1 MSSLKLS
8 RRSLFKLA
16 GAASLTACSSR
27 PARAIL
33 PYVKQ
38 PPEVIPGVPRYYAT
52 ALVEDGFATG
62 VIVETHEG
70 RPTKLEGNPDHPAS
84 AGGTRAIE
92 QAAILGLYDPDR
104 LAEPTDRGAPTT
116 WHAIDRALDPKSMH
130 VVLEPTTSPLVIAL
144 VGRLRAAGVAVSF
157 YAPFERRESIVG
169 NSTVHNRLLQTQVDL
184 ATADVIISLDAEL
197 ANDPRHAR
205 ALAGHRRVV
214 DGSSA
219 MSRLY
224 VYETGYSTTGVV
236 ADHRWAV
243 RPSQLADVARQ
254 LLRGEGPVAR
264 DLRRAGSR
272 GVVVAGER
280 QSAEVHALVAQINA
294 ASACVKYI
302 EPVVFEAG
310 TASHELPRGTDV
322 RTVVVVGGN
331 PVYASPAFADALA
344 NVDAAVYVGLYA
356 NETAASCRFAAP
368 LAHDLERWD
377 AARAADGTLGPI
389 QPLIEPI
396 FEGRS
401 VAQVLHAILRDRPID
416 PRDELAAAWPAWS
429 AMPFD
434 DALARG
440 AVGDSAA
447 PRVDVAPRAAEVTSP
462 ASTGIELAVRPHP
475 FVHDGR
481 YANNPWLQELAE
493 PISKL
498 AWDHAA
504 QLSPATAA
512 LFGIATG
519 DIIELAS
526 GEHGIDV
533 PAIVVPGHADAAIT
547 LHAGYGRGGA
557 ETIARGIGANAFV
570 LAGATAVT
578 VARTDRSATLAV
590 TMESPSEHGRPVA
603 LGGTLAQLTSGALDL
618 AAYRGEQPTQ
628 LGKLPRSGPQWAMQI
643 DLTTCTGCS
652 ACVMACAAE
661 NNTPAIGKRHVIEG
675 RDMHWIRIDRYVDES
690 GTTVVE
696 PMTCQHCEDA
706 PCEYVCPVGA
716 TTHSPE
722 GLNEMAYNRCVGTR
736 FCSNNCPYK
745 VRRFNW
751 FDFKTHEP
759 LRVLGKN
766 PNVTV
771 RDRGVMEKCTYCV
784 QRLRRAEIDAAVE
797 HRPLVSPQTA
807 CQQACPSGAIAFGTL
822 AELAELRA
830 RPHSYAELHDQGT
843 RPRTQ
848 YLARIRNPNPE
859 IAE

>member
-16 GAASLTACSSR
+16 GAASLAACSSR

-38 PPEVIPGVPRYYAT
+38 PPELIPGVARYYAT

-84 AGGTRAIE
+84 HGGTRAIE

-104 LAEPTDRGAPTT
+104 LAGPSDRGTPAT
-116 WHAIDRALDPKSMH
+116 WDAIDAALTKATH

-144 VGRLRAAGVAVSF
+144 VGRLRAAGVTVSF
-157 YAPFERRESIVG
+157 HAPFERRESLVG
-169 NSTVHNRLLQTQVDL
+169 NGGRQAHVDL
-184 ATADVIISLDAEL
+184 ANADVIVSLDADL

-205 ALAGHRRVV
+205 ALADHRRVV

-224 VYETGYSTTGVV
+224 VYETGYSPTGIV

-254 LLRGEGPVAR
+254 LLRGDGPVAR
-264 DLRRAGSR
+264 DLRRAGPR
-272 GVVVAGER
+272 GVVIVGER
-280 QSAEVHALVAQINA
+280 QSAEVHALVAELNA
-294 ASACVKYI
+294 ASACVHYTA
-302 EPVVFEAG
+302 PVVFEAG
-310 TASHELPRGTDV
+310 TASHELPKRGQN
-322 RTVVVVGGN
+322 VVIVGGN
-331 PVYASPAFADALA
+331 PVYAAPAFADVLA
-344 NVDAAVYVGLYA
+344 AASSASYIGLYA
-356 NETAASCRFAAP
+356 NETAACCRFAAP

-377 AARAADGTLGPI
+377 AARAPDGTLGPI
-389 QPLIEPI
+389 QPLIEPM
-396 FEGRS
+396 FGGRS

-429 AMPFD
+429 TMAFE

-440 AVGDSAA
+440 AVPDSAA
-447 PRVDVAPRAAEVTSP
+447 PHVDIAPAPIAPTPV
-462 ASTGIELAVRPHP
+462 TGIELAVRPHP
-475 FVHDGR
+475 YVHDGR

-493 PISKL
+493 PIAKL

-504 QLSPATAA
+504 QVSPATAA
-512 LFGIATG
+512 LFGVTTG
-519 DIIELAS
+519 DIVELAA
-526 GEHGIDV
+526 GEHAIDAPV
-533 PAIVVPGHADAAIT
+533 IIVPGHADGAIT
-547 LHAGYGRGGA
+547 LHAGYGRSGA
-557 ETIARGIGANAFV
+557 ESIARGIGANAFV
-570 LAGATAVT
+570 LAGAPAVAMT
-578 VARTDRSATLAV
+578 RTDRTRELAV
-590 TMESPSEHGRPVA
+590 TMESPSEHDRPVA
-603 LGGTLAQLTSGALDL
+603 LGGTLAQLKSGALDVS
-618 AAYRGEQPTQ
+618 AHRGDQPTQ
-628 LGKLPRSGPQWAMQI
+628 LAKMPRRGPQWAMQI
-643 DLTTCTGCS
+643 DLTTCTGCN

-675 RDMHWIRIDRYVDES
+675 RDMHWMRIDRYVDDS

-797 HRPLVSPQTA
+797 HRALVSPKTA

-822 AELAELRA
+822 AELAEMRA

-859 IAE
+859 ITG